1 MMASYYYQISMIL
14 RISTYTH
21 PFLHIISHLC
31 RSGQGRR
38 ESMSEEEKKKC
49 PRCGGVLSG
58 IREDGK
64 TRWQTCTGCRYRYMI
79 KTEAEK
85 ELPQGCFDEMA

>member
-1 MMASYYYQISMIL
+1 
-14 RISTYTH
+14 
-21 PFLHIISHLC
+21 
-31 RSGQGRR
+31 
-38 ESMSEEEKKKC
+38 MSEEEKKKC

-64 TRWQTCTGCRYRYMI
+64 TRWRTCTGCRYRYMI

-85 ELPQGCFDEMA
+85 DLPQGCFDEMA